1 MNNNCQIT
9 PEERDWE
16 IKLVQERNEF
26 LKLSLE
32 QAEKVWEFEK
42 VKQNYSEEYHFSH
55 WEEMDYEH
63 DNFATILDENQLRIF
78 KKWQDENTRNYEK
91 NLIDNEA
98 RQLNYIAYHSE
109 LIYFYE
115 KKYLP
120 ELKNERRLTAQFA
133 VTPHKPKIDYLKN
146 EYNRILHN
154 EKFGAVSSHYRH
166 HRLFSPNVLA
176 LTYLKF
182 RLYHVNPNYRLFKFK
197 MDPPMAATAN
207 FLLEKFDW
215 VLEQYAGFFNKSQN
229 ELTHLINEIRTK
241 YIEESRGQII
251 IRPTD
256 TEEKEQRLMSVLLMD
271 NEYLK

>member
-1 MNNNCQIT
+1 LN
-9 PEERDWE
+9 
-16 IKLVQERNEF
+16 
-26 LKLSLE
+26 
-32 QAEKVWEFEK
+32 QASKVYEFEK
-42 VKQNYSEEYHFSH
+42 EKQNYSEDYQFSH
-55 WEEMDYEH
+55 WEEMDCEY
-63 DNFATILDENQLRIF
+63 DNFKTILDEKQLRIF
-78 KKWQDENTRNYEK
+78 KEWQDGNTINYEK

-133 VTPHKPKIDYLKN
+133 MTPHKPKIDYLKN

-154 EKFGAVSSHYRH
+154 EKAGAVSSHYRH

-176 LTYLKF
+176 LTHLKF
-182 RLYHVNPNYRLFKFK
+182 RLFQMIPDYRLLKSK
-197 MDPPMAATAN
+197 MDLPTAATAT
-207 FLLEKFDW
+207 FLLEKYGSL
-215 VLEQYAGFFNKSQN
+215 LEKHAGFFNRIQN
-229 ELTHLINEIRTK
+229 ELTSFINEIRSK
-241 YIEESRGQII
+241 YIGELRGQII
-251 IRPTD
+251 ITPTE